1 MNEVK
6 SYVTSDGKSFT
17 DGDAAFTH
25 EQGIKAR
32 ALLEVAGLDAE
43 KILQNQD
50 AVLAAFKVANSKRR
64 GRKAKE
70 VAEVTEPVAAS

>member
-6 SYVTSDGKSFT
+6 SYVTSDGKNFT

-25 EQGIKAR
+25 ENGIKAR

-50 AVLAAFKVANSKRR
+50 AVLEAFKVANSKRR
-64 GRKAKE
+64 GRKAKDT
-70 VAEVTEPVAAS
+70 AATEPATAS